1 MLIVWEKFYGISN
14 IGHYHTQIKAI
25 HNLVPEAKLIVLCT
39 EKAKKID
46 SFLGQDQVIPCLF
59 NKKNIIK
66 NPFFYSQK
74 IQKSIDEL
82 CLTWEVNH
90 LEILVPSADFSDL
103 ITIIE
108 IANYKKFSKT
118 FHLRIINLKDVKKLS
133 KSHIKALRKHISD
146 KKIFLLSETENL
158 KNYLWKKYGLHV
170 GHLFHLPCIIQ
181 PENPLKKINK
191 KKPKVKVLFV
201 GGLRGEKGFYTLP
214 RIFRA
219 LHNISKTTKE
229 HPPIEIL
236 LEKNVQ
242 KSKASLSIFFELKRL
257 YIEFQIE
264 RIIKKINEK
273 KIKIIRFKP
282 GKEDEGY
289 IKLINDTD
297 IILLPYKFKSY
308 QNRGSGVIAD
318 GVIARKIFVYTQ
330 GIGME
335 NFLLYGNGLPS
346 TNSFTFATNLMKSI
360 VNKEKF
366 YLKTH
371 AARNEY
377 LEGLKKTGLYIKN
390 LL

>member
-14 IGHYHTQIKAI
+14 IGHYHTQVKAI

-46 SFLGQDQVIPCLF
+46 SFLDQDQVIPCLY
-59 NKKNIIK
+59 NKKNILK
-66 NPFFYSQK
+66 NPYFYSQK

-82 CLTWEVNH
+82 CLTWKVHH

-108 IANYKKFSKT
+108 MVNYKTFSKT
-118 FHLRIINLKDVKKLS
+118 FHIRIINLKDVQKLS
-133 KSHIKALRKHISD
+133 TNHIKALRKHISD

-158 KNYLWKKYGLHV
+158 KNYLWRKFRLNV
-170 GHLFHLPCIIQ
+170 GHSFHLPCIIQ
-181 PENPLKKINK
+181 PEHSSNQINK

-219 LHNISKTTKE
+219 LHKISNTTKE

-236 LEKNVQ
+236 LEKNVR
-242 KSKASLSIFFELKRL
+242 KSEGIFSKLFEIKRL
-257 YIEFQIE
+257 YIEFQLVK
-264 RIIKKINEK
+264 IIKKIDEK
-273 KIKIIRFKP
+273 KIKIIRFQP
-282 GKEDEGY
+282 GKRDEDY
-289 IKLINDTD
+289 IKLINETD
-297 IILLPYKFKSY
+297 IILLPYKFNSY
-308 QNRGSGVIAD
+308 QNRGSGVVAD
-318 GVIARKIFVYTQ
+318 GVLARKIFVYTQ

-346 TNSFTFATNLMKSI
+346 TNSFTFATNLMSSI
-360 VNKEKF
+360 VSKESF

-377 LEGLKKTGLYIKN
+377 LECLKKTSLYIKS

>member
-1 MLIVWEKFYGISN
+1 MLIVWEKFYGIGN
-14 IGHYHTQIKAI
+14 VGHYHTQIKAI

-59 NKKNIIK
+59 NKKYIIK
-66 NPFFYSQK
+66 NPYFYSQK
-74 IQKSIDEL
+74 IQKSIDEIF
-82 CLTWEVNH
+82 LTWKVHH

-108 IANYKKFSKT
+108 MAKYKTFSKT
-118 FHLRIINLKDVKKLS
+118 FHLRIINLKDVQKLS
-133 KSHIKALRKHISD
+133 TNHIKTLRKHISD

-158 KNYLWKKYGLHV
+158 KNYLWKKFRLKV
-170 GHLFHLPCIIQ
+170 GHSFHLPCIVQ
-181 PENPLKKINK
+181 PEHPLTQVNK

-214 RIFRA
+214 GIFRA
-219 LHNISKTTKE
+219 FHNISKTTKE
-229 HPPIEIL
+229 HPPVEFL
-236 LEKNVQ
+236 LEKNVR
-242 KSKASLSIFFELKRL
+242 KSKGIFSILFEFKRL
-257 YIEFQIE
+257 YNEFQLTN
-264 RIIKKINEK
+264 IIKKIDEK
-273 KIKIIRFKP
+273 KIKLIRFQP
-282 GKEDEGY
+282 GKGDEEY
-289 IKLINDTD
+289 IQLINDAD
-297 IILLPYKFKSY
+297 ILLLPYKFDSY
-308 QNRGSGVIAD
+308 QNRGSGVVAD
-318 GVIARKIFVYTQ
+318 GVLARKIFVYTQ

-346 TNSFTFATNLMKSI
+346 TNSFTFATNLMSSI
-360 VNKEKF
+360 VSKESF

-377 LEGLKKTGLYIKN
+377 LECLKKTSLYIKS